1 MKIVEQQVK
10 LLTSPEAIKNMV
22 LTCEYAA
29 RTCYN
34 STDRQTG
41 NFEDAVKFLRGLLDK
56 HHESVIE
63 HSAISFELITNIG
76 VSREFE
82 RHRFATIGFE
92 SDCCPSFSERSTRY
106 CNYSKNSKY
115 PEGIEFCFN
124 KEDAITIREKYLEAP
139 DIWPNVIYDDIKK
152 SEVDYKHLIN
162 NCGMKA
168 QFARHLLPLCTKTVF
183 ISTCNLREWRHIIK
197 MRTSNAAHPD
207 IRELIG
213 MVYDEF
219 VKLGLESLFKDV
231 YAVN

>member
-22 LTCEYAA
+22 LNCEYAA

-41 NFEDAVKFLRGLLDK
+41 TFEDAVKFLRGLLDK

-63 HSAISFELITNIG
+63 HSAISFEFVTNIG

-82 RHRFATIGFE
+82 RHRLATIGFE
-92 SDCCPSFSERSTRY
+92 SDLCPSFSERSTRY
-106 CNYSKNSKY
+106 CNYGKDSKY
-115 PEGIEFCFN
+115 PDGIEFCFN
-124 KEDAITIREKYLEAP
+124 KEDCKALKIEA
-139 DIWPNVIYDDIKK
+139 DEDFSSQLMNDAMKMN
-152 SEVDYKHLIN
+152 EQDYKTLIN
-162 NCGMKA
+162 YGKKA

-197 MRTSNAAHPD
+197 MRTNKAAHPD

-213 MVYDEF
+213 MVYEEF
-219 VKLGLESLFKDV
+219 VKNGLKSLFEDV
-231 YAVN
+231 YSIIE